1 MYQHGSTH
9 PDTVAVPVRI
19 GVQVRRLVVDRVNRL
34 KELLK
39 ELSELDNLWAQGHR
53 ADAFR
58 DYRKFLLEE
67 IAELKEEGEAT
78 DEQSRC

>member
-1 MYQHGSTH
+1 MYQHGGTY
-9 PDTVAVPVRI
+9 PDTVVIPLHAR
-19 GVQVRRLVVDRVNRL
+19 GEVRRFAVDRVNRL

-67 IAELKEEGEAT
+67 IAKLKEVT
-78 DEQSRC
+78 NDN

>member
-1 MYQHGSTH
+1 M
-9 PDTVAVPVRI
+9 DKFK
-19 GVQVRRLVVDRVNRL
+19 RL

-39 ELSELDNLWAQGHR
+39 ELSELDQLWAQGHR

-67 IAELKEEGEAT
+67 ISKLKEEGEAT
-78 DEQSRC
+78 NE